1 MRVILQFDIP
11 KEQEE
16 FETAK
21 KGWAY
26 KRDREALMAILRGK
40 IDESEGELRVTLQ
53 SIYRDFLN
61 EITSP

>member
-21 KGWAY
+21 KGWSY
-26 KRDREALMAILRGK
+26 KRDREALMAILRQK
-40 IDESEGELRVTLQ
+40 IDDSTGDLRAALQ
-53 SIYRDFLN
+53 DIYKEFLN
-61 EITSP
+61 EITTP